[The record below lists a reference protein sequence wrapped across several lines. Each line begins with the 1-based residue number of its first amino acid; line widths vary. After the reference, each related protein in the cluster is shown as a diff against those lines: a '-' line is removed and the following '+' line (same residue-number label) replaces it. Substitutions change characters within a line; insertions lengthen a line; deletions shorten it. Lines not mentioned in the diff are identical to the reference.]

1 MTKIAMFTGS
11 FDPITNGHMDIIA
24 RASNLFDELYIGLFY
39 NKNNLGISSYRSS
52 NKNKQGFWDV
62 ATRKRILEEVVADFP
77 NIKVITAHDSLA
89 VDVAR
94 DLGVTYLVRGL
105 RNATDFDYEANMD
118 YFNKG
123 LAPELET
130 VYLIASHEV
139 TPVSSSRVRE
149 LIYFEGD
156 ISSYVPQA
164 VVKEVEAKRG
174 KQDKI

>member
-11 FDPITNGHMDIIA
+11 FDPITNGHMDIIV
-24 RASNLFDELYIGLFY
+24 RASKLFDELYIGLFY
-39 NKNNLGISSYRSS
+39 NKN
-52 NKNKQGFWDV
+52 KQDFWDV
-62 ATRKRILEEVVADFP
+62 ATRKRILDEVVADFP
-77 NIKVITAHDSLA
+77 NVKVITAHDSLA

-130 VYLIASHEV
+130 VY
-139 TPVSSSRVRE
+139 
-149 LIYFEGD
+149 
-156 ISSYVPQA
+156 
-164 VVKEVEAKRG
+164 
-174 KQDKI
+174 

>member
-11 FDPITNGHMDIIA
+11 FDPITNGHMDIIV
-24 RASNLFDELYIGLFY
+24 RASKLFDELYIGLFY
-39 NKNNLGISSYRSS
+39 

-62 ATRKRILEEVVADFP
+62 ATRKRILDEVVADFP
-77 NIKVITAHDSLA
+77 NVKVITAHDSLA

-130 VYLIASHEV
+130 VYLITSHEV

>member
-1 MTKIAMFTGS
+1 M
-11 FDPITNGHMDIIA
+11 
-24 RASNLFDELYIGLFY
+24 
-39 NKNNLGISSYRSS
+39 GIWISLPEPAI
-52 NKNKQGFWDV
+52 